1 MLGTISGTT
10 ELAQFRSYTVN
21 IGSVNSNRPKMI
33 RMKTIFIS
41 VFLLLGLSTFAQ
53 VGLPDINFGV
63 NGIASVDL
71 GDDDEFQDLKVLPDG
86 KILCFSKS
94 IEPGTITSRFPT
106 LCRLNPD
113 GSLDPT
119 FGTGGK
125 VILDTQVYLP
135 DLYYALTVDALGRI
149 LVVFQANPNM
159 YVQRFTA
166 DGTVD
171 TNFSFD
177 GQVIIDLGSD
187 SEYPHDILVQSD
199 GKILTFCSYAN
210 DFAFARLNEDGTFD
224 TSFGTNGKQIHNV
237 TAIDKGLKMALQ
249 ADGKILACGTT
260 DDGFGNTVGLI
271 RLNTDGTLDTSFDG
285 DGKVT
290 RLINANDS
298 PFGLTVQSDGKIIVA
313 GGSRIALQDQSGFV
327 LRFNTDGS
335 ADNSFDTDG
344 MVLVNISGLADAF
357 RDVLL
362 QPDGKILTAGVYDI
376 TTGDVPF
383 WVTRLNTD
391 GTLDTDFSTD
401 GSTTVGLSG
410 FDTYARAMDLTPS
423 GDLIVGGYE
432 NSAEPDIRLLKLKTG
447 LNIGV
452 KELETKSVSIY
463 PNPTT
468 DVLNLDLSEFE
479 AGIKAVRV
487 FDGTG
492 RLVHES
498 STDQSKIRLE
508 LELLADGVY
517 TGTIVSKNQVA
528 TVQFSKN

>member
-1 MLGTISGTT
+1 
-10 ELAQFRSYTVN
+10 
-21 IGSVNSNRPKMI
+21 
-33 RMKTIFIS
+33 MKTFIAS
-41 VFLLLGLSTFAQ
+41 IFLLVGLSASAQ

-71 GDDDEFQDLKVLPDG
+71 GDDDEFYDLKVLSDG

-94 IEPGTITSRFPT
+94 IEPGTITDRYPT

-113 GSLDPT
+113 GSLDPM

-135 DLYYALTVDALGRI
+135 DIHFALTVDASGRI
-149 LVVFQANPNM
+149 LVVFRANPDM

-171 TNFSFD
+171 TDFSFD
-177 GQVIIDLGSD
+177 GQVIIDFGSD
-187 SEYPHDILVQSD
+187 SEYPHDILVQPD
-199 GKILTFCSYAN
+199 GKILVFCTYIH

-237 TAIDKGLKMALQ
+237 TAIDNGLKMALQ

-271 RLNTDGTLDTSFDG
+271 RLNTDGSLDSSFDG

-290 RLINANDS
+290 KLINANDS
-298 PFGLTVQSDGKIIVA
+298 PFGLSVQSDGKIIVA
-313 GGSRIALQDQSGFV
+313 GGTRISLQDQSGFV
-327 LRFNTDGS
+327 LRYNANGS

-344 MVLVNISGLADAF
+344 MSVVNVSGLADAF

-383 WVTRLNTD
+383 WVTRHNTD
-391 GTLDTDFSTD
+391 GSLDSDFSTD

-432 NSAEPDIRLLKLKTG
+432 NSADPDLRLLKLKTG

-452 KELETKSVSIY
+452 NELESRTVSIY

-468 DVLNLDLSEFE
+468 NVLHLDLSEFE
-479 AGIKAVRV
+479 AGMKAIRV

-498 STDQSKIRLE
+498 SANESKVKLDIE
-508 LELLADGVY
+508 SLAGGIY
-517 TGTIVSKNQVA
+517 TGTIVSKNEVA
-528 TVQFSKN
+528 TIQFSKN